1 VDHGVNINCQD
12 KNGFTPLI
20 NATKYGHT
28 TLVSFLVSRGANLNI
43 EDKSENNALDWAV
56 YKGYPDLTRLLIIYG
71 MNPKKINK
79 LGQTLLHTA
88 CLSGN
93 INIVQHLVEE
103 VICFVQNDQ
112 IMPLFLN
119 LQSFFIGFYRHGNKR

>member
-1 VDHGVNINCQD
+1 MNCQD

-28 TLVSFLVSRGANLNI
+28 TLVSFLVSRGVNLNI
-43 EDKSENNALDWAV
+43 EDKSDNNALDWAV

-103 VICFVQNDQ
+103 VICLKSNE
-112 IMPLFLN
+112 LFLCLLI
-119 LQSFFIGFYRHGNKR
+119 LQK